1 MICRD
6 VKAGNIL
13 VDGTGNIRLADLGV
27 ARVLEGTMKKQ
38 EARTFVG
45 TPCWMAPEVMNRERY
60 DSKADIWSL
69 GITALELFKG
79 YPPLAKF
86 EPMEILIRTVQGE
99 PPSFQCYNDNS
110 PIKPSANFTS
120 LVSSVL
126 KKDPNQRY
134 SADKV
139 LIHRWI
145 TSLADQGREDLLKL
159 LAEIPDL
166 EGEGLPSMVFT
177 DMMGGFV
184 KNTTWNF
191 DLS

>member
-6 VKAGNIL
+6 VKA
-13 VDGTGNIRLADLGV
+13 GNIRLADLGV

-86 EPMEILIRTVQGE
+86 EPNPHSHGSGRTALI
-99 PPSFQCYNDNS
+99 PM
-110 PIKPSANFTS
+110 
-120 LVSSVL
+120 L
-126 KKDPNQRY
+126 
-134 SADKV
+134 
-139 LIHRWI
+139 
-145 TSLADQGREDLLKL
+145 
-159 LAEIPDL
+159 
-166 EGEGLPSMVFT
+166 
-177 DMMGGFV
+177 
-184 KNTTWNF
+184 
-191 DLS
+191 

>member
-86 EPMEILIRTVQGE
+86 EPSFARFRENLPHSNVITTTVQ
-99 PPSFQCYNDNS
+99 SSHQQ
-110 PIKPSANFTS
+110 TS
-120 LVSSVL
+120 LL
-126 KKDPNQRY
+126 
-134 SADKV
+134 
-139 LIHRWI
+139 W
-145 TSLADQGREDLLKL
+145 
-159 LAEIPDL
+159 
-166 EGEGLPSMVFT
+166 
-177 DMMGGFV
+177 
-184 KNTTWNF
+184 
-191 DLS
+191 